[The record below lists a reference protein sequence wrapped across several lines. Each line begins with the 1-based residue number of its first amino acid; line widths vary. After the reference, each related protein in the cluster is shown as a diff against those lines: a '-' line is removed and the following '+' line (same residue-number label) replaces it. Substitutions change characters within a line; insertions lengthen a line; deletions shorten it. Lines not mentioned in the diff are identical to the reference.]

1 MIELNPDN
9 VRFLID
15 KARQFQIGSDFDTAE
30 SPDGLEIGE
39 WVEEAAADFAGD
51 ETYQELVAVVED
63 LEPDQQ
69 ICLVALMWLGRGD
82 FDIEQWP
89 EALERAREEYNARTA
104 SYLATTPLLPDYLT
118 EALALH
124 GYDESD

>member
-1 MIELNPDN
+1 MIELNPDT

-15 KARQFQIGSDFDTAE
+15 KARQFQTSADLDMSEA
-30 SPDGLEIGE
+30 PDDLEIGE

-51 ETYQELVAVVED
+51 DSYRELVAVVED

-118 EALALH
+118 EALTLH
-124 GYDESD
+124 GYDDE

>member
-1 MIELNPDN
+1 MIELNPDT
-9 VRFLID
+9 VRFLVD
-15 KARQFQIGSDFDTAE
+15 KARQFQTSADLDMSEASDD
-30 SPDGLEIGE
+30 LEIGD

-51 ETYQELVAVVED
+51 DSYRELVAVVED

-82 FDIEQWP
+82 FEIDQWP

-118 EALALH
+118 EALTLH
-124 GYDESD
+124 GYDDE

>member
-1 MIELNPDN
+1 MIELNPDT
-9 VRFLID
+9 VRFLVD
-15 KARQFQIGSDFDTAE
+15 KARQFQTSADLDMSEASDD
-30 SPDGLEIGE
+30 LEIGD

-51 ETYQELVAVVED
+51 DSYRELVAVVED

-82 FDIEQWP
+82 FDIDQWP

-118 EALALH
+118 EALTLH
-124 GYDESD
+124 GYDDE